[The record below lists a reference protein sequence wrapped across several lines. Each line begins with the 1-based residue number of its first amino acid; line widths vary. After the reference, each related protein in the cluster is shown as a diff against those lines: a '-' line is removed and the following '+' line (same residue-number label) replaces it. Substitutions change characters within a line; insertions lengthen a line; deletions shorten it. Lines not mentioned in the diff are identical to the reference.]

1 MTEDS
6 TVEQARADLA
16 ALKDLAN
23 PLEVQLRT
31 AAVIARVLG
40 RTGDSVV
47 VVGGSAVSFYT
58 GGAYLSRDV
67 DLVTTAPVGRI
78 RDILPRLGFE
88 RRNGAWV
95 HAETDVVVDF
105 PAPPLA
111 GDPGRTTRV
120 DTEEGSVHIIGI
132 EDLLVDRL
140 NAVVH
145 WNDTEAREWCI
156 AILALH
162 RDLDS
167 AYLQAR
173 AETEGIAAEL
183 REVSAEAA
191 ALRGPK
197 PPEHTGS

>member
-1 MTEDS
+1 MSEDP
-6 TVEQARADLA
+6 VLVRARADLA
-16 ALKDLAN
+16 ALRDLAS

-40 RTGDSVV
+40 KTGDSVV

-67 DLVTTAPVGRI
+67 DLVTSVSARRI
-78 RDILPRLGFE
+78 AEVLPLLGFE
-88 RRNGAWV
+88 RHDGAWV
-95 HAETDVVVDF
+95 HVETDVVVDF

-111 GDPGRTTRV
+111 GDPARLTRV
-120 DTEEGSVHIIGI
+120 DTDEGPIQIIGI

-173 AETEGIAAEL
+173 AGTEGVAEEL
-183 REVSAEAA
+183 QRVTVEAST
-191 ALRGPK
+191 LGPRL
-197 PPEHTGS
+197 GR